1 MLILVCGLPGTGK
14 STIAR
19 EVAVHIRGKILRTD
33 EIRRELFK
41 NCTYEELLDSKNKI
55 MFDIERII
63 NARKNMP
70 KDVRDGYQ
78 RLIWKQKKMVYDALF
93 KKLSKYLEE
102 KKNVVIDATFYKKSL
117 RKRARTIADKIGTE
131 FKIVECVC
139 PERVVKERI
148 AKRTRDASNA
158 DFEVYK
164 KIKKIYEPIE
174 EEHIIVNMN
183 QSKED
188 AKKEAISKLGI

>member
-19 EVAVHIRGKILRTD
+19 ELAAHMRGKILRTD

-41 NCTYEELLDSKNKI
+41 NCTYEELSDSKNKI

-70 KDVRDGYQ
+70 KDVREGYQ
-78 RLIWKQKKMVYDALF
+78 RLIEKQKKMVYDALF

-102 KKNVVIDATFYKKSL
+102 KKDVVIDATFYKKSL
-117 RKRARTIADKIGTE
+117 RKKAREIADKIGTE

-148 AKRTRDASNA
+148 AKRTRDVSNA